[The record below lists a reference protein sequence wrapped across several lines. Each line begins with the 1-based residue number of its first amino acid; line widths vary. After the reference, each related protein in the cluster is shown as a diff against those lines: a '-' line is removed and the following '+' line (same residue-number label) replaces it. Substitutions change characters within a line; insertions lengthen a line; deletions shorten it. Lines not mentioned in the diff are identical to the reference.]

1 MKKKIEQTLQPGRD
15 DWQSMIVE
23 LQAQLDLL
31 QPELVTQEAR
41 LSEQLARIS
50 AFEFQLRTHLEPLTR
65 RLDDLQGEIS
75 ELQKQLRRLQDSWIS
90 ATEPEAD
97 DLWRAWR
104 MSADAGAA
112 ADDDY
117 RYHSA
122 PAAPPPGVSGKRGEA
137 IKTVYR
143 QLARRFHPDFALN
156 EDDRAYRTGVMMAIN
171 AAYTAGDL
179 EKLEQLAHEPDP
191 PRPHYTPEE
200 MALALLR
207 EVDRC
212 QMRLA
217 EIAADRER
225 LAQHPSALLQA
236 RAERL
241 TKKGRDLFAELAS
254 ELRDRVAEHMVQRDV
269 LLAEIEAFELGEPD
283 FLDDAIAEAVFNL
296 GLEQALME
304 DGNLSVAEWRD
315 RHREVI
321 DGGDDEEEGWEA
333 LRRARQKNDKNM

>member
-1 MKKKIEQTLQPGRD
+1 MKNTGQNLEPGRD
-15 DWQSMIVE
+15 DWQQMIAE
-23 LQAQLDLL
+23 LQGQLDML
-31 QPELVTQEAR
+31 QPKLVAHEAR

-65 RLDDLQGEIS
+65 RLDDLQGEIA
-75 ELQKQLRRLQDSWIS
+75 ELQKQLRLLQDSWMS

-104 MSADAGAA
+104 MSAAAGAA

-122 PAAPPPGVSGKRGEA
+122 PAAPPPPVSGKRGEA
-137 IKTVYR
+137 IKAVYR
-143 QLARRFHPDFALN
+143 QLARRFHPDFALDE
-156 EDDRAYRTGVMMAIN
+156 EDRTYRTGVMMAIN

-179 EKLEQLAHEPDP
+179 EKLEQLAREPDP

-200 MALALLR
+200 MAMALLR
-207 EVDRC
+207 EIDRC
-212 QMRLA
+212 QTRLA
-217 EIAADRER
+217 EITADLVR
-225 LAQHPSALLQA
+225 LAEHPSALLQQ

-241 TKKGRDLFAELAS
+241 ARKGRDLYAELAS

-269 LLAEIEAFELGEPD
+269 LLAEIEAFENGEPD
-283 FLDDAIAEAVFNL
+283 FVDDAFADAVFNL

-304 DGNLSVAEWRD
+304 DGELSVAEWRD
-315 RHREVI
+315 RHREAI
-321 DGGDDEEEGWEA
+321 DGGDEDEDGWEA
-333 LRRARQKNDKNM
+333 LRRARQKNDKNV

>member
-1 MKKKIEQTLQPGRD
+1 MKKIEQNLESARD
-15 DWQSMIVE
+15 DWGTMIAE
-23 LQAQLDLL
+23 LQGQMDLL

-65 RLDDLQGEIS
+65 RLDDLQVEIA
-75 ELQKQLRRLQDSWIS
+75 ELQRQLRRLQDSWMS

-97 DLWRAWR
+97 ELWRAWR
-104 MSADAGAA
+104 MSTAAGAA

-122 PAAPPPGVSGKRGEA
+122 PASPPPPASRKRAEA
-137 IKTVYR
+137 IKAVYR
-143 QLARRFHPDFALN
+143 QLARRFHPDFALD
-156 EDDRAYRTGVMMAIN
+156 EDDRSYRTGVMMAIN

-179 EKLEQLAHEPDP
+179 EKLEQLTREPDP

-207 EVDRC
+207 EIDRC
-212 QMRLA
+212 QTRLA
-217 EIAADRER
+217 EIATDLQR
-225 LAQHPSALLQA
+225 LAQHPSALLEA

-241 TKKGRDLFAELAS
+241 AKKGRDLFAELAS

-269 LLAEIEAFELGEPD
+269 LLAEIEAFENGEPD
-283 FLDDAIAEAVFNL
+283 FVDDAFADAVFNL
-296 GLEQALME
+296 GLEQALVE
-304 DGNLSVAEWRD
+304 DSDLSVAEWRD

-321 DGGDDEEEGWEA
+321 DSGDEDDDGWEA
-333 LRRARQKNDKNM
+333 LRRARQKNEKNL